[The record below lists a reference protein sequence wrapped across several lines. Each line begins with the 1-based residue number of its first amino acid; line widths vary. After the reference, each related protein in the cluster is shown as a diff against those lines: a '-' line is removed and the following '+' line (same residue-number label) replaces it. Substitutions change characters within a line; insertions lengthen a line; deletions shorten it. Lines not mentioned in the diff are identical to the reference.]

1 MSDQDR
7 SFDDSLKAKT
17 GELVVFWLVRDSQC
31 AECGDVLGK
40 GRFLFLE
47 ARKPLCLRC
56 ADLDHLVFVPRGDA
70 ALTRRAKKRS
80 TLSAVVVRFSRARK
94 HYERQGILVE
104 QEALRTAEEECLR
117 DAPARA
123 ARREQ
128 EVESR
133 ADQDRALVARM
144 TEAIQKLFPSC
155 PSREAEAIAE
165 HTAKRSSGRIGRTE
179 AGRALDPD
187 ALTAAVIAAVRH
199 GHTDYDELL
208 MNGYERSEARGQVR
222 DAVYKVLKQW
232 RLPSQQT

>member
-1 MSDQDR
+1 MSDRDR
-7 SFDDSLKAKT
+7 PFDVSLKAKT
-17 GELVVFWLVRDSQC
+17 GEPVVFWLVRDSQC
-31 AECGDVLGK
+31 AECGEVLGK

-47 ARKPLCLRC
+47 ARKPFCLRC
-56 ADLDHLVFVPRGDA
+56 ADLDHLVFLPRGDA

-94 HYERQGILVE
+94 HYERQGVLVE
-104 QEALRTAEEECLR
+104 EAALRAAEEECLR

-133 ADQDRALVARM
+133 ADQDRALVAQM
-144 TEAIQKLFPSC
+144 TEAIQKLFPGC
-155 PSREAEAIAE
+155 PSTETEAIAQ
-165 HTAKRSSGRIGRTE
+165 HTAERGSARVGRTE

-199 GHTDYDELL
+199 RHTNYDELL
-208 MNGYERSEARGQVR
+208 MNGHERSEARGQVR
-222 DAVYKVLKQW
+222 DAVDNVLRQW
-232 RLPSQQT
+232 RSA